1 MLNLYHEV
9 SWVKWAERGKGI
21 ENIGKNITESKLHK
35 KECDKGR
42 GIRGLEKSGGLHDLE
57 VPMGFRKLIK

>member
-35 KECDKGR
+35 ECDKGR

-57 VPMGFRKLIK
+57 VPMGLQKAH